1 MQLPQVMEQIGSSV
15 VSDAEHWFMILGEMH
30 THHLPTVSGIVDTPP
45 LLSFSPSLCSYDLIQ
60 LA

>member
-1 MQLPQVMEQIGSSV
+1 MEQIGSSM
-15 VSDAEHWFMILGEMH
+15 VSDAEHWFIILEETH

-45 LLSFSPSLCSYDLIQ
+45 LLVLSFSPSLHSYDLIQ